1 MSSFYYFLWLCYG
14 TAAGGLIYLW
24 WRLVGNLRVRF
35 LRDLLLG
42 SLVIL
47 LLFPWFAAPEQ
58 SALAPALI
66 IILHEALFSEENGL
80 SRGAIPILLTYLLF
94 ILLLALCYWI
104 VGRYRLN
111 SNKTQPKDPYKEP
124 VEKTVNDKSTVAPNS
139 ATADEHDTA
148 DKSATDNNRAT
159 VDKKIIPEQP

>member
-1 MSSFYYFLWLCYG
+1 M
-14 TAAGGLIYLW
+14 
-24 WRLVGNLRVRF
+24 GNLRVRF

-66 IILHEALFSEENGL
+66 IILHEAIFSDENGL

-111 SNKTQPKDPYKEP
+111 SNKTQKKESCKEP
-124 VEKTVNDKSTVAPNS
+124 VEKTANDKSTVTANSASADESTTPNKSATANNS
-139 ATADEHDTA
+139 ATT
-148 DKSATDNNRAT
+148 
-159 VDKKIIPEQP
+159 DKKILPEQP